1 MKIYTT
7 QSMPQ
12 FESSSYRTKTETIKK
27 TSEPGFSQ
35 DRITIGA
42 GSENMQEKAIISRC
56 TGKLINEVR
65 MSRSEEKLEA
75 IKQQVVDGT
84 YRPDAEKIAAKIM
97 MIG

>member
-1 MKIYTT
+1 MKIYTA

-12 FESSSYRTKTETIKK
+12 FESSNYRTKTETIKK

-75 IKQQVVDGT
+75 IKQQVADGT
-84 YRPDAEKIAAKIM
+84 YRPDAEKIASKIM